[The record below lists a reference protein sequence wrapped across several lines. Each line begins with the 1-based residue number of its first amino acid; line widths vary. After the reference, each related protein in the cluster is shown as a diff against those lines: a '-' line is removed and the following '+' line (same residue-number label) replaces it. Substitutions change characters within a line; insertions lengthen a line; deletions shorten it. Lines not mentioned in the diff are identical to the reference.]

1 MLGPPLISLTHKVLL
16 RFLPLSFPFSA
27 ACSSAS
33 SHTLCQPSALF
44 SLSSS
49 SSCTSFFNSR
59 SQTPTCAQ
67 RHKGKSAD
75 RRRRHQPSLLS
86 KVGNLAMLLDAASLR
101 AAPRG

>member
-27 ACSSAS
+27 ACPSAS

-49 SSCTSFFNSR
+49 SSCTSFLSVDVPFDVAR
-59 SQTPTCAQ
+59 PAT
-67 RHKGKSAD
+67 D
-75 RRRRHQPSLLS
+75 RLAPLRR
-86 KVGNLAMLLDAASLR
+86 
-101 AAPRG
+101 